1 VNLEPGQVLS
11 GTLRLVRKIANGG
24 MGSVWLTEHLL
35 LCKEV
40 AVKFMSPEWSLTPGA
55 RERFLRE
62 ARITGAIDNPHVV
75 RVLDCRLT
83 EGGEPYLVLELLRG
97 ENLEQRVQRV
107 GPLSLVDVANL
118 VLQICDA
125 LSRAHEAGFVH
136 RDIKPENVF
145 LEAGQVSQPLRVKLL
160 DFGVAKPVRS
170 DECIESDR
178 LAAGTARYMSPEHM
192 FDPEKTD
199 ERSDLFSLAAVAYFA
214 LTQRSPYNAHSLEGF
229 YFAID
234 AGRFDRPSE
243 LRPELPR
250 AIDAWF
256 NKALARDPA
265 ARFASAG
272 AMAHALHDIVRTSQA
287 KRGHYRGLIPGVAGF
302 AREAGGAQSSRVRRT
317 AAAAAM
323 LASVVI
329 LFAWH
334 DGHAAKDASAKADE
348 SSECALQTPA
358 ELPMVECADATMP
371 FTLPP
376 DIPPSA
382 VTEILDMHGAP
393 NANAQ

>member
-1 VNLEPGQVLS
+1 MNLEPGQVLS

-35 LCKEV
+35 LGKQV
-40 AVKFMSPEWSLTPGA
+40 AVKFMSPEWALTPGA

-62 ARITGAIDNPHVV
+62 ARITGAINSPHVV

-97 ENLEQRVQRV
+97 ETLEQRVQRL
-107 GPLSLVDVANL
+107 GPLSLGDVANL
-118 VLQICDA
+118 VSQTCNA
-125 LSRAHEAGFVH
+125 LSQAHKAGFVH

-145 LEAGQVSQPLRVKLL
+145 LETGQAGQPLSVKLL

-170 DECIESDR
+170 DECIEGDR

-234 AGRFDRPSE
+234 AGRFDRPTE

-256 NKALARDPA
+256 NRALAHDPA
-265 ARFASAG
+265 ARFANAG
-272 AMAHALHDIVRTSQA
+272 AMARALHDIVRTSHAQ
-287 KRGHYRGLIPGVAGF
+287 RDPYRRLVPGVAGL
-302 AREAGGAQSSRVRRT
+302 AREASDSHSSRVRRT
-317 AAAAAM
+317 AAAATV

-334 DGHAAKDASAKADE
+334 DGHAVKDASAKADE
-348 SSECALQTPA
+348 GSECALRTPA
-358 ELPMVECADATMP
+358 ELPMVECADAIMP
-371 FTLPP
+371 FALPQ

-382 VTEILDMHGAP
+382 VTEIPDMRGA
-393 NANAQ
+393 NGQ